1 MTVTPTIDLLDPASF
16 AHGHPHDQYRWL
28 RRHDPVHWHEEP
40 DGPGFWAVT
49 RYADVQTVSRDPKTF
64 SSWEGGVMITDGAP
78 ELLAGSRLMM
88 LYMDPPDH
96 TRYRL
101 LVNKGFTPRGAS
113 AWADRIG
120 DLAGRIVDEVIEQ
133 GECDLVTALAGEM
146 PSYVIAELMGIPLDD
161 GRRLYELT
169 EIMHSADA
177 SLTME
182 ERLGAVGEMH
192 AYATS
197 VAETK
202 RRDPKDDLAT
212 LLVQAEVDG
221 GRLSDEE
228 FNWFFLLLVNAG
240 GDTTRNLVA
249 GGIEAL
255 FHHPAERD
263 RFAANPA
270 ELMPTAV
277 EELLRY
283 VSPVV
288 HMRRTATRDFELAGT
303 PITAGQK
310 VVVFYAAANRDE
322 AIFGDPDRLD
332 LGRTPNPHIAFG
344 GGGPHF
350 CLGAHFARLETSAI
364 LAEIFTRMP
373 DLEPTGLPERL
384 VSNFI
389 AGPRR
394 FPVRFTPG
402 PRRQD
407 RRRREVASG
416 GA

>member
-28 RRHDPVHWHEEP
+28 RQHDPVHWHDEP
-40 DGPGFWAVT
+40 DGAGFWAVT
-49 RYADVQTVSRDPKTF
+49 RYADVQAVSRDPKTF
-64 SSWEGGVMITDGAP
+64 SSWQGGVMIPDGGP

-101 LVNKGFTPRGAS
+101 LVNKGFTPRGA
-113 AWADRIG
+113 AGWTDRIG
-120 DLAGRIVDEVIEQ
+120 ELAAQIVDQVIEQ

-146 PSYVIAELMGIPLDD
+146 PSYVIAELMGIPIDD

-169 EIMHSADA
+169 EIMHSGDA
-177 SLTME
+177 SLSLE
-182 ERLGAVGEMH
+182 QRAGAVAEMH
-192 AYATS
+192 AYAAG
-197 VAETK
+197 VATIK
-202 RRDPKDDLAT
+202 RQHPRDDLAT
-212 LLVQAEVDG
+212 RLVEAEVDG
-221 GRLSDEE
+221 DRLSAEE

-249 GGIEAL
+249 GGMEAL
-255 FHHPAERD
+255 FQHPAERN
-263 RFAANPA
+263 RLVANPA
-270 ELMPTAV
+270 TLMPSAV

-288 HMRRTATRDFELAGT
+288 HMRRTTTVETDLAGT
-303 PITAGQK
+303 AIAAGQK
-310 VVVFYAAANRDE
+310 IVVFYASANRDE
-322 AIFGDPDRLD
+322 RVFDEPDRLD
-332 LGRTPNPHIAFG
+332 VGRVPNPHLAFG

-350 CLGAHFARLETSAI
+350 CLGAHFARVETSA
-364 LAEIFTRMP
+364 LLTEMLTRMP
-373 DLEPTGLPERL
+373 DVEPAGEPERL

-389 AGPRR
+389 AGPRHY
-394 FPVRFTPG
+394 PVRFTPG
-402 PRRQD
+402 PRRD
-407 RRRREVASG
+407 